1 MTIGRS
7 AVVVLFCVGFAIRC
21 AGQGTGSLKITVTDE
36 TGAIIGH
43 AQVQVTSGKTIN
55 AVADENGNAFVEG
68 LPPETYSVT
77 AKFRGFADGRASGI
91 VVSVGMKREV
101 VLKLELTPPILYDI
115 QSYATLDLYSYD
127 KLLGVFKEASLCHEQ
142 VKGKLQSYRFL
153 WLPTFDHPVLMR
165 VDFGEDGHGILRTK
179 ILSGKG
185 GYGLGKVATDT
196 TRRLSHDQEYELV
209 TTLADI
215 GFWTL
220 PARVEIPNHLL
231 VDGTLWFV
239 EGVRNGECH
248 IVERVSSPLTDVFRD
263 HFLGKVGEVRPYYQ
277 SGNSDSEQGTGS
289 SVTTPK

>member
-1 MTIGRS
+1 
-7 AVVVLFCVGFAIRC
+7 
-21 AGQGTGSLKITVTDE
+21 LKITVTDE
-36 TGAIIGH
+36 TDASIPR

-55 AVADENGNAFVEG
+55 VVADEYGNVLVEG

-77 AKFRGFADGRASGI
+77 AKFRGFVDGRVSGI
-91 VVSVGMKREV
+91 VVSAGMKREV
-101 VLKLELTPPILYDI
+101 VLKLELTPPIFYEI
-115 QSYATLDLYSYD
+115 QSYATLDLHSYD
-127 KLLGVFKEASLCHEQ
+127 KLLGVFKEASLCQDQ
-142 VKGKLQSYRFL
+142 VKGRGQSYRFL

-179 ILSGKG
+179 ILTGKG

-209 TTLADI
+209 ATLADV

-220 PARVEIPNHLL
+220 PAKVEIPDHYL
-231 VDGTLWFV
+231 VDGTLWFI

-248 IVERVSSPLTDVFRD
+248 VVERVSSPLTDVFRD

-277 SGNSDSEQGTGS
+277 LDNSDSEQGPGP